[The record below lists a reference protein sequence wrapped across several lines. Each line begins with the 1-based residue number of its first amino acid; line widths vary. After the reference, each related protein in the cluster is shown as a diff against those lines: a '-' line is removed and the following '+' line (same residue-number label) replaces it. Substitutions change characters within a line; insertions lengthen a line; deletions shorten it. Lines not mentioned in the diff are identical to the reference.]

1 MGSPFPKELFDEQV
15 HISSVTHS
23 GFGRGY
29 LIDTCSTSHSSFL
42 SNEVLVL
49 QAVRQET
56 DH

>member
-1 MGSPFPKELFDEQV
+1 MGSPFPKELFDEEV

-23 GFGRGY
+23 GFERGY
-29 LIDTCSTSHSSFL
+29 LIDTSSTSHSSFL

-49 QAVRQET
+49 RAVRQEN